1 MASEYRRLLPPIS
14 ISANF
19 KQPDQYV
26 ADFGAFKSVGVYFK
40 ILKAGP
46 GNANLFLEH
55 NATLEADNWKPVVGV
70 TITQNGTDAYFNS
83 ADFLRYLRV
92 SGDANGNGSCIALV
106 DIVGK
111 E

>member
-1 MASEYRRLLPPIS
+1 MASEYRRLLPPVAIA
-14 ISANF
+14 ANF

-26 ADFGAFKSVGVYFK
+26 ADFGAYKSVGVYFK

-46 GNANLFLEH
+46 GSGTLVVQH
-55 NATLEADNWKPVVGV
+55 NATLDPDNWLDLTNVS
-70 TITQNGTDAYFNS
+70 IAQNGTSAYFN
-83 ADFLRYLRV
+83 AMDFLRYLRV
-92 SGDANGNGSCIALV
+92 AGNANGDGTCIALV